1 MLVVDT
7 SALVD
12 AVIPVKGK
20 EHRNELAR
28 QAISSAESAGIP
40 LAMPRLG
47 GVVETISLVKRLT
60 GKDEAVA
67 LIEEYLSSRVLQVSE
82 DWIFEDAKD
91 VARKIHPRAADAYFI
106 STAKKFDA
114 ILISS
119 DRDMV
124 SRARKM
130 GVKAFYILD
139 EAELEDFLKEVSGGA
154 V

>member
-12 AVIPVKGK
+12 AAIPVKGK
-20 EHRNELAR
+20 EHRNEMAR
-28 QAISSAESAGIP
+28 RAMSSAESAGIP

-47 GVVETISLVKRLT
+47 VVETISLVKRLT
-60 GKDEAVA
+60 GRDEVVS

-91 VARKIHPRAADAYFI
+91 IARKIHPRAADAYFI

-114 ILISS
+114 LLISS

-124 SRARKM
+124 VRARKI

-139 EAELEDFLKEVSGGA
+139 EAELEDFLKEISGGA

>member
-12 AVIPVKGK
+12 AAIPVKGK
-20 EHRNELAR
+20 EHRNMMAR
-28 QAISSAESAGIP
+28 RAMSSAESAGIP

-47 GVVETISLVKRLT
+47 VVETISLIKRLT
-60 GKDEAVA
+60 GRDDVVS

-106 STAKKFDA
+106 PTAKKFDA
-114 ILISS
+114 MLISS

>member
-12 AVIPVKGK
+12 AAIPVKGK
-20 EHRNELAR
+20 EQRNEMAR
-28 QAISSAESAGIP
+28 RAMSGAESAGIP

-47 GVVETISLVKRLT
+47 VVEAISLIKRLT
-60 GKDEAVA
+60 GRDEIVS
-67 LIEEYLSSRVLQVSE
+67 LVEEYLSSRVLQVSE

-91 VARKIHPRAADAYFI
+91 VAKKIHPRAADAYFI
-106 STAKKFDA
+106 STAKKFGA
-114 ILISS
+114 LLISS
-119 DRDMV
+119 DKDMV
-124 SRARKM
+124 GRARKI

-139 EAELEDFLKEVSGGA
+139 EAELEDFLKEISGGA

>member
-7 SALVD
+7 SALLD

-28 QAISSAESAGIP
+28 RAISSAESAGIP
-40 LAMPRLG
+40 LAMPRL

-106 STAKKFDA
+106 STSKKFDA

-130 GVKAFYILD
+130 GVKAFYILN
-139 EAELEDFLKEVSGGA
+139 ESELKDFMKEISGGA